1 MKKTSNKI
9 VFFGSGPVAAKS
21 LELLLDDFECE
32 AIITKPS
39 TKDEMLTIAPTAPV
53 FTVNNKSE
61 LDEIIR
67 AEHFTSKLGV
77 LIDFGILVSQEVIDS
92 FDFGIVNSHF
102 SLLPQWRGADPIT
115 FSILSG
121 QQKTGVS
128 LMLLVEPMD
137 EGPLLAYA
145 EHEIAAKTTTPEL
158 TKQLIELS
166 DRLLK
171 EYLPLYLAS
180 KITPHPQTVTEATL
194 SYSRKLTKQ
203 DGLLDFHK
211 PAAVLEREIRAFIEW
226 PKSRTTIAG
235 KDVVILQARVEPAGK
250 NKVGM
255 ISKTA
260 NKEISIATKDGTLII
275 EALKPAGK
283 QAMPAS
289 AFLAGY
295 GSKL

>member
-1 MKKTSNKI
+1 M
-9 VFFGSGPVAAKS
+9 
-21 LELLLDDFECE
+21 
-32 AIITKPS
+32 
-39 TKDEMLTIAPTAPV
+39 
-53 FTVNNKSE
+53 
-61 LDEIIR
+61 
-67 AEHFTSKLGV
+67 
-77 LIDFGILVSQEVIDS
+77 
-92 FDFGIVNSHF
+92 
-102 SLLPQWRGADPIT
+102 
-115 FSILSG
+115 
-121 QQKTGVS
+121 
-128 LMLLVEPMD
+128 
-137 EGPLLAYA
+137 
-145 EHEIAAKTTTPEL
+145 
-158 TKQLIELS
+158 
-166 DRLLK
+166 
-171 EYLPLYLAS
+171 
-180 KITPHPQTVTEATL
+180 TEATL
-194 SYSRKLTKQ
+194 SYSRKLTKH